1 MKDFLIFYRIFSN
14 SGLKWLK
21 VERNAH
27 RGEEMF
33 IGEYQ
38 HAIDNKNRMIIPS
51 KFREG
56 LDEAFVLTKGL
67 DGCLYAY
74 PMEEWKILE
83 EKLKKL
89 PLTNKDARAFVRFFF
104 SGANE
109 VDIDKQGR
117 SLIPQNLLEYA
128 DIKKEIV
135 SIGVST
141 RIEIWSKE
149 KWGEYNS
156 QNLDYDGIAEK
167 MSELG
172 I

>member
-1 MKDFLIFYRIFSN
+1 
-14 SGLKWLK
+14 
-21 VERNAH
+21 
-27 RGEEMF
+27 MF

-38 HAIDNKNRMIIPS
+38 HALDSKNRIIVPS

-56 LDEAFVLTKGL
+56 LENSFVITKGL

-74 PMEEWKILE
+74 PMDEWKKLE
-83 EKLKKL
+83 EKLKSL

-104 SGANE
+104 SGAAE
-109 VDIDKQGR
+109 IEIDKQGR
-117 SLIPQNLLEYA
+117 ALIPQNLLEYA
-128 DIKKEIV
+128 GIVREIV

-141 RIEIWSKE
+141 RIELWSKE
-149 KWGEYNS
+149 KWIDYND
-156 QNLDYDGIAEK
+156 QNIDFDEIAGK

>member
-1 MKDFLIFYRIFSN
+1 
-14 SGLKWLK
+14 
-21 VERNAH
+21 
-27 RGEEMF
+27 MF

-51 KFREG
+51 KFREELG
-56 LDEAFVLTKGL
+56 NSFVLTKGL

-74 PMEEWKILE
+74 TIGEWKIME

-89 PLTNKDARAFVRFFF
+89 PLTSKDARAFVRFFF

-109 VDIDKQGR
+109 VEIDKQGR
-117 SLIPQNLLEYA
+117 ALIPQNLLEYA
-128 DIKKEIV
+128 FIEKEIV

-141 RIEIWSKE
+141 RIEIWSKS
-149 KWGEYNS
+149 KWDEYNDS
-156 QNLDYDGIAEK
+156 DINFDEIAEK